1 MNLQSNQKKKLYLNM
16 IQKYKKQKKILK
28 ENKEELH

>member
-1 MNLQSNQKKKLYLNM
+1 MNLLFNQKKKLYQNM
-16 IQKYKKQKKILK
+16 IQKYKNQKKILK